1 MQHRRYSKYFP
12 LLFTLLDVL
21 FLNGSFLMASYIK
34 FGRHLYG
41 NENYLFLAVALN
53 SIWAF
58 ILFSSR
64 LHNPNREQKLSEQIN
79 RVLTALV
86 IYLSVILTLWFALE
100 PFAFSRQQLFLTFIG
115 FSASAI
121 SWRVAWFYFIRYY
134 RSKGYNIRNVVV
146 IGYEEMAERMISYM
160 DTHPSLGYRLV
171 GVFDDGHPQAATFTG
186 SIDEVP
192 SFVSRENVDIFFCNL
207 NSLSKHNVQELIN
220 LADSNLI
227 KVKMLS
233 TFSRFE
239 MDNISVQNYGQ
250 IPVLNVNEIPLDNWL
265 NQFIKRSFDII
276 FSLLVMLGILSWLM
290 PLAALFIRL
299 ESKGPILFKQ
309 KRHGKGNHPFY
320 CWKLRTMVLN
330 QQADLQQATKNDTRV
345 TKVGSFLRR
354 TSIDE
359 LPQFINVFLG
369 DMSVVGPRP
378 HPIKL
383 NEQYQPSIEK
393 FWQRHA
399 VKPGVTGLAQAKGF
413 RGQTDHSA
421 MSGRVRLDRFYVRNW
436 SLILDIKIIL
446 LTIVSFLRG
455 SENAY

>member
-1 MQHRRYSKYFP
+1 M
-12 LLFTLLDVL
+12 
-21 FLNGSFLMASYIK
+21 
-34 FGRHLYG
+34 
-41 NENYLFLAVALN
+41 
-53 SIWAF
+53 
-58 ILFSSR
+58 
-64 LHNPNREQKLSEQIN
+64 
-79 RVLTALV
+79 
-86 IYLSVILTLWFALE
+86 
-100 PFAFSRQQLFLTFIG
+100 
-115 FSASAI
+115 
-121 SWRVAWFYFIRYY
+121 
-134 RSKGYNIRNVVV
+134 VV

-160 DTHPSLGYRLV
+160 NTHPSLGYRLV
-171 GVFDDGHPQAATFTG
+171 AVFDDQNHQGSKFRG
-186 SIDEVP
+186 SIEDVP
-192 SFVSRENVDIFFCNL
+192 EFVSKENVDIFFCNL
-207 NSLSKHNVQELIN
+207 NALSKSRIQDLIN

-233 TFSRFE
+233 TFSRLE

-276 FSLLVMLGILSWLM
+276 FSLVVILAVLSWLM
-290 PLAALFIRL
+290 PLAALVIWI
-299 ESKGPILFKQ
+299 ESKGPVLFKQ
-309 KRHGKGNHPFY
+309 KRHGKGNRPFY

-330 QQADLQQATKNDTRV
+330 QEADLQQATKNDTRV
-345 TKVGSFLRR
+345 TKVGSFLRK

-436 SLILDIKIIL
+436 SLVLDVKIIL
-446 LTIVSFLRG
+446 LTLVSFLRG